1 MTGKEKEKEE
11 EMTIPQIEEIEEE
24 KEEEFVA
31 EPESAPV
38 EGSERDI
45 EDLPGIGPKTAEKLK
60 EAGYGALMN
69 IATASASEIAAV
81 ADVGEGTASKAIMA
95 ARGALRMGYETGLQA
110 LENRKKILKLTT
122 GSKELDKLLGGG
134 LETCSITECYGAF
147 GSAKTQIAHQLAV
160 NAQLPIN
167 EGGLNGAVLYIDT
180 EHTFRPERIMEMCN
194 AKGLD
199 HKKILA
205 NIHVG
210 RAYNSD
216 HQILLA
222 DKAKDIMKE
231 KNIKLVIVDS
241 LMSHFR
247 ADYIGRGAL
256 ANRQQK
262 LNQHLHV
269 LQKLADTY
277 NALIYLTNQVMS
289 KPDMLFGDPTA
300 AVGGH
305 VLHHAATFRIYLRKS
320 KGDTR
325 ICKLVDSPNLPDG
338 ETVIR
343 ITPDGVIDR

>member
-1 MTGKEKEKEE
+1 MSEKEKE
-11 EMTIPQIEEIEEE
+11 TQ
-24 KEEEFVA
+24 V
-31 EPESAPV
+31 
-38 EGSERDI
+38 

-60 EAGYGALMN
+60 EAGYYTLMN

-81 ADVGEGTASKAIMA
+81 ADIGEGTASKAIVA
-95 ARGALRMGYETGLQA
+95 ARSALKMGYETGLQA
-110 LENRKKILKLTT
+110 LENRKKIIKLTT
-122 GSKELDKLLGGG
+122 GSKELDTLLGGG
-134 LETCSITECYGAF
+134 IETSSITECYGAF

-160 NAQLPIN
+160 NAQLPVDK
-167 EGGLNGAVLYIDT
+167 GGLGAAVLYIDT
-180 EHTFRPERIMEMCN
+180 EHTFRPERIIEMAT

-199 HKKILA
+199 TKKVLA

-222 DKAKDIMKE
+222 DKAKDIIDE
-231 KNIKLVIVDS
+231 KKIKLIIIDS

-247 ADYIGRGAL
+247 ADYVGRGAL
-256 ANRQQK
+256 AGRQQK

-277 NALIYLTNQVMS
+277 NAIVYVTNQVMS

-338 ETVIR
+338 EAVIKVTTEG
-343 ITPDGVIDR
+343 IGDK

>member
-1 MTGKEKEKEE
+1 MSEKEKE
-11 EMTIPQIEEIEEE
+11 TQ
-24 KEEEFVA
+24 V
-31 EPESAPV
+31 
-38 EGSERDI
+38 

-60 EAGYGALMN
+60 EAGYYTLMN
-69 IATASASEIAAV
+69 IATASASEIGAV
-81 ADVGEGTASKAIMA
+81 ADIGEGTASKAIVA
-95 ARGALRMGYETGLQA
+95 ARSALKMGYETGLQA
-110 LENRKKILKLTT
+110 LENRKKIIKLTT
-122 GSKELDKLLGGG
+122 GSKELDTLLGGG
-134 LETCSITECYGAF
+134 IETSSITECYGAF

-160 NAQLPIN
+160 NAQLPVDK
-167 EGGLNGAVLYIDT
+167 GGLGAAVLYIDT
-180 EHTFRPERIMEMCN
+180 EHTFRPERIIEMAT

-199 HKKILA
+199 TKKVLA

-222 DKAKDIMKE
+222 DKAKDIIDE
-231 KNIKLVIVDS
+231 KKIKLIIIDS

-247 ADYIGRGAL
+247 ADYVGRGAL
-256 ANRQQK
+256 AGRQQK

-277 NALIYLTNQVMS
+277 NAIVYVTNQVMS
-289 KPDMLFGDPTA
+289 RPDMLFGDPTA

-338 ETVIR
+338 EAVIKVTTEG
-343 ITPDGVIDR
+343 IGDK